1 MLSWEVSW
9 DFGPCSKISYLLCLA
24 WPCFINHSLRAL
36 PLYQSRWKYLQ
47 HLRASEM
54 RSNDEHKSTE
64 FILFLFCIL
73 LMSILLLKDQS
84 SDTRLYLINFKSWN
98 ITSCSVPLKSDAQRH
113 LPSKQIKIFPV
124 FAGVTSEWVLWELWY
139 GSVEH
144 CIIWPFVFHKV
155 PLQNLTPANIPT
167 CYKCIFL
174 TTDTNC

>member
-47 HLRASEM
+47 HLRASET

-98 ITSCSVPLKSDAQRH
+98 ITSCSVPSKSDAKRH
-113 LPSKQIKIFPV
+113 LPSKQNAIFPCV
-124 FAGVTSEWVLWELWY
+124 CWCHQWV
-139 GSVEH
+139 SVVRALVW
-144 CIIWPFVFHKV
+144 ISWT
-155 PLQNLTPANIPT
+155 LYNLTICFPQGPT
-167 CYKCIFL
+167 SKSYSCQHPNMLQMHLPNNRY
-174 TTDTNC
+174 